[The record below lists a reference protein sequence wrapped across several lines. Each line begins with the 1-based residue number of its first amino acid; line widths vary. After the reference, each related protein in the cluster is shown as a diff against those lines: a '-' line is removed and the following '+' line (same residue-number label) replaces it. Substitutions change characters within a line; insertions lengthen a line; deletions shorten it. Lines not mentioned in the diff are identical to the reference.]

1 MQIYGIKTCDTC
13 RKALKA
19 LPDAEF
25 VDVRVDG
32 MPQDIL
38 LAAHARFADALVNR
52 RSTTWREMSE
62 AERGGDPLT
71 LLRAHP
77 TLMKRPLI
85 VSGET
90 MTLGWSAEIAGQWS

>member
-1 MQIYGIKTCDTC
+1 
-13 RKALKA
+13 
-19 LPDAEF
+19 
-25 VDVRVDG
+25 
-32 MPQDIL
+32 
-38 LAAHARFADALVNR
+38 
-52 RSTTWREMSE
+52 
-62 AERGGDPLT
+62 GGDPLT